1 MLAKFKSWSLR
12 PCVFRVSHVAIRY
25 ASFRPRRT
33 GGCCC
38 FCFCFCFCFSIF
50 ILCHT
55 FSNTSSSPPSIVTQ
69 ILQEMRRRRVQS
81 RLNTCT
87 DMIPPFPV
95 VIAWYFVWP
104 PYKCRHAAIFFFFP
118 FFLSFFSVADP
129 RFSGARLSGARTIV
143 PTPDTRHILTFSFS
157 IVASQPNAIHHTWD
171 IIRVT
176 SARLPTYIRR

>member
-12 PCVFRVSHVAIRY
+12 PCVFRVCLMLPFDTHHFVPDVQGGVFVFVFVFLYSFCATRFQTLPVSHKV
-25 ASFRPRRT
+25 SWPQ
-33 GGCCC
+33 
-38 FCFCFCFCFSIF
+38 
-50 ILCHT
+50 
-55 FSNTSSSPPSIVTQ
+55 V
-69 ILQEMRRRRVQS
+69 LQEMRRRCVQS
-81 RLNTCT
+81 RLNTRT
-87 DMIPPFPV
+87 DMMPPFPV
-95 VIAWYFVWP
+95 VIVWYFVWLP
-104 PYKCRHAAIFFFFP
+104 NKCRHAAIFFFFP